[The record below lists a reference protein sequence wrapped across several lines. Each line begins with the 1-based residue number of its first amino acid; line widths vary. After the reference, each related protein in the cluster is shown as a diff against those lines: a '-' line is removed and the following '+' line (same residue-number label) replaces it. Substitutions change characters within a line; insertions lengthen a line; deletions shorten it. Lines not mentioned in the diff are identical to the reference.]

1 MYNLTEYLQ
10 KAQDHFSALFEES
23 APKALRVWAKG
34 ASVWCNAPLQYM
46 SYANVSM
53 EQAKAFMAEHLPD
66 GEAWQI
72 LANGMLETKFSKE
85 AIVHTAK
92 TVCGEK
98 YLIRVN
104 DSEEAFF
111 FEKCTAIRGRHVL
124 LCADLETIEEK
135 DFDMI
140 CDALLVLQREV
151 RIADIKKLAAAL
163 DARLDEGIKRH
174 ERRDAAASI
183 LLCVLEQ
190 CLKSFDKE

>member
-53 EQAKAFMAEHLPD
+53 EPAKAFMAEHLPA

-72 LANGMLETKFSKE
+72 LPNGMLETKFSKK

-98 YLIRVN
+98 HPICVN

-111 FEKCTAIRGRHVL
+111 FEKCTAIRARHVL
-124 LCADLETIEEK
+124 ADADLESIEEK

-140 CDALLVLQREV
+140 CDALLILEREV
-151 RIADIKKLAAAL
+151 RTADIKKLAAWL
-163 DARLDEGIKRH
+163 DARLDERIKQH
-174 ERRDAAASI
+174 ESEDAAAYI

-190 CLKSFDKE
+190 S